1 MRFPGG
7 FCRNTEKDVL
17 DSIDEL
23 FYSKNKAAV
32 LNEFV
37 TKPPSG
43 VVDPILKKRI
53 TIPYE
58 GSSSGLGRPYVR
70 RLGLGT
76 AGSIRRRS
84 GRPGSFVSPWGR
96 GGLALEY
103 AK

>member
-17 DSIDEL
+17 DSIVTL
-23 FYSKNKAAV
+23 PYIKKKTAV

-43 VVDPILKKRI
+43 AVDPILKKRI

-58 GSSSGLGRPYVR
+58 GSSSGLGRMYVR

-84 GRPGSFVSPWGR
+84 GRPGSFVTPWERIGR
-96 GGLALEY
+96 L
-103 AK
+103 